1 MDYSRYIVDKI
12 KSMGESQTI
21 AISEKAKQLKKQ
33 GVDVISFATGEPD
46 FDTPDNIKEKAI
58 ASIRAGH
65 TKYTAVAGID
75 ELKSAV
81 CAKLKQDNHLDY
93 TPDQV
98 LVSCGAK
105 HTMYNVSQ
113 VLFDAGDEVII
124 FAPYWVTYPA
134 QVQLSGA
141 SPVFVDTTK
150 SSDMS
155 ISEDDLQKA
164 ITDKTKAIILCS
176 PSNPSGK
183 VYSKKELEIVAHLA
197 IEHDIIIIADEIYEK
212 LVYDDFEFV
221 SIAALGA
228 DVKERTITVNGVG
241 KAFAM
246 TGWRIGYAAGPRE
259 IIDAMRKIQGQATS
273 NPNSIAQHA
282 AVEALSA
289 SGASVEHMRKEYQ
302 KRRDVMVKSL
312 NAIEGFSCRK
322 PEGAFYTFPR
332 VSSLYSRAFGDRII
346 NNSVDLCS
354 YLLDEAHAALVP
366 GAAFGCDDYVRL
378 SFAADLETIKT
389 GLERIKRAVEKLN
402 AQPIT

>member
-1 MDYSRYIVDKI
+1 MDYSKFIVDKI
-12 KSMGESQTI
+12 KRMGESQTI

-75 ELKSAV
+75 ELKAAV
-81 CAKLKQDNHLDY
+81 CAKLKRDNHLDY
-93 TPDQV
+93 IPDQV

-105 HTMYNVSQ
+105 HTMYNISQ
-113 VLFDAGDEVII
+113 ALFDVGDEVII

-134 QVQLSGA
+134 QVQLAGA
-141 SPVFVDTTK
+141 VPVFIDTTK
-150 SSDMS
+150 SSDLTLS
-155 ISEDDLQKA
+155 GDDLQNA
-164 ITDKTKAIILCS
+164 ITDRTKAIILCS

-183 VYSKKELEIVAHLA
+183 VYRQKELEIVARSA
-197 IEHDIIIIADEIYEK
+197 IENDLIIIADEIYEK
-212 LVYDDFEFV
+212 LVYDDFKFL
-221 SIAALGA
+221 SIAALGE
-228 DVKERTITVNGVG
+228 DVKERTITVNGVA

-246 TGWRIGYAAGPRE
+246 TGWRIGYAAGPRQ

-282 AVEALSA
+282 AVEALLEGSA
-289 SGASVEHMRKEYQ
+289 STERMRKEFQ
-302 KRRDVMVKSL
+302 RRRDVMVESL

-322 PEGAFYTFPR
+322 PEGAFYAFPR

-346 NNSVDLCS
+346 KNSVDLCS

-366 GAAFGCDDYVRL
+366 GAAFGCDEYVRL
-378 SFAADLETIKT
+378 SFATDLESIKT
-389 GLERIKRAVEKLN
+389 GLERIKQAVEKLN
-402 AQPIT
+402 A

>member
-1 MDYSRYIVDKI
+1 MDYSKFIVDKI
-12 KSMGESQTI
+12 KRMGESQTI

-75 ELKSAV
+75 ELKAAV
-81 CAKLKQDNHLDY
+81 CAKLKRDNHLDY
-93 TPDQV
+93 IPDQV

-105 HTMYNVSQ
+105 HTMYNISQ

-134 QVQLSGA
+134 QVQLAGA
-141 SPVFVDTTK
+141 VPVFIDTTK
-150 SSDMS
+150 SSDLTLS
-155 ISEDDLQKA
+155 GDDLQNA
-164 ITDKTKAIILCS
+164 ITDRTKAIILCS

-183 VYSKKELEIVAHLA
+183 VYRQKELEIVARSA
-197 IEHDIIIIADEIYEK
+197 IENDLIIIADEIYEK
-212 LVYDDFEFV
+212 LVYDDFKFL
-221 SIAALGA
+221 SIAALGE
-228 DVKERTITVNGVG
+228 DVKERTITVNGVA

-246 TGWRIGYAAGPRE
+246 TGWRIGYAAGPRQ

-282 AVEALSA
+282 AVEALLEGSA
-289 SGASVEHMRKEYQ
+289 STERMRKEFQ
-302 KRRDVMVKSL
+302 RRRDVMVESL

-322 PEGAFYTFPR
+322 PEGAFYAFPR
-332 VSSLYSRAFGDRII
+332 VSPLYSRAFGDRII
-346 NNSVDLCS
+346 KNSVDLCS

-366 GAAFGCDDYVRL
+366 GAAFGCDEYVRL
-378 SFAADLETIKT
+378 SFATDLESIKT
-389 GLERIKRAVEKLN
+389 GLERIKQAVEKLN
-402 AQPIT
+402 A

>member
-1 MDYSRYIVDKI
+1 
-12 KSMGESQTI
+12 MGESQTI

-75 ELKSAV
+75 ELRNAV
-81 CAKLKQDNHLDY
+81 CAKLKNENHLDY
-93 TPDQV
+93 SPDQV

-105 HTMYNVSQ
+105 HTLYNISQ

-134 QVQLSGA
+134 QVKLSGA

-183 VYSKKELEIVAHLA
+183 VYSQKELEIVARLA
-197 IEHDIIIIADEIYEK
+197 IENDFVIIADEIYEK
-212 LVYDDFEFV
+212 LVYDDFEFL
-221 SIAALGA
+221 SIAALGE
-228 DVKERTITVNGVG
+228 DVKQRTITVNGVA

-246 TGWRIGYAAGPRE
+246 TGWRIGYAAGPQE

-273 NPNSIAQHA
+273 NPTSIAQHA

-289 SGASVEHMRKEYQ
+289 SSASVEHMRKEYQ
-302 KRRDVMVKSL
+302 KRRDVMVESV
-312 NAIEGFSCRK
+312 NAIEGFSCRN
-322 PEGAFYTFPR
+322 PEGAFYTFPK
-332 VSSLYSRAFGDRII
+332 VSSLYSRSFGDRMI
-346 NNSVDLCS
+346 NNSIDLCS
-354 YLLDEAHAALVP
+354 YLLDEAHVALVP
-366 GAAFGCDDYVRL
+366 GAAFGCDEYIRL
-378 SFAADLETIKT
+378 SFATDLESIQK
-389 GLERIKRAVEKLN
+389 GLVRIKQAVEKLI
-402 AQPIT
+402 P

>member
-1 MDYSRYIVDKI
+1 MDYSKLIVEKI

-75 ELKSAV
+75 ELKGAV
-81 CAKLKQDNHLDY
+81 CAKLKRDNHLDY

-105 HTMYNVSQ
+105 HTMYNISQ

-124 FAPYWVTYPA
+124 FAPFWVTYPA
-134 QVQLSGA
+134 QVQLCGA

-164 ITDKTKAIILCS
+164 VTDRTKAIILCS

-183 VYSKKELEIVAHLA
+183 VYSQKELEIVAHLA
-197 IEHDIIIIADEIYEK
+197 IEHDFIIIADEIYEK
-212 LVYDDFEFV
+212 LVYDDFEFL
-221 SIAALGA
+221 SIAALGE
-228 DVKERTITVNGVG
+228 DVKERTITVNGVA

-282 AVEALSA
+282 SVEALSA
-289 SGASVEHMRKEYQ
+289 SSASVEHMRKEYQ
-302 KRRDVMVKSL
+302 KRRDVMVEGV
-312 NAIEGFSCRK
+312 NAIEGFSCRN

-332 VSSLYSRAFGDRII
+332 VSSLYSRAAGDRII

-354 YLLDEAHAALVP
+354 YLLDEAHVALVP
-366 GAAFGCDDYVRL
+366 GAAFGCDEYVRL
-378 SFAADLETIKT
+378 SFATDMETIKR
-389 GLERIKRAVEKLN
+389 GLERIKQAVEKLI
-402 AQPIT
+402 P

>member
-1 MDYSRYIVDKI
+1 MDYSKFIVDKI
-12 KSMGESQTI
+12 KRMGESQTI

-75 ELKSAV
+75 ELKAAV
-81 CAKLKQDNHLDY
+81 CAKLKRDNHLDY
-93 TPDQV
+93 IPDQV

-105 HTMYNVSQ
+105 HTMYNISQ
-113 VLFDAGDEVII
+113 ALFDVGDEVII

-134 QVQLSGA
+134 QVQLAGA
-141 SPVFVDTTK
+141 VPVFIDTTK
-150 SSDMS
+150 SSDLTLS
-155 ISEDDLQKA
+155 GDDLQNA
-164 ITDKTKAIILCS
+164 ITDRTKAIILCS

-183 VYSKKELEIVAHLA
+183 VYRQKELEIVARSA
-197 IEHDIIIIADEIYEK
+197 IENDLIIIADEIYEK
-212 LVYDDFEFV
+212 LVYDDFKFL
-221 SIAALGA
+221 SIAALGE
-228 DVKERTITVNGVG
+228 DVKERTITVNGVA

-246 TGWRIGYAAGPRE
+246 TGWRIGYAAGPRQ

-282 AVEALSA
+282 AVEALLEGSA
-289 SGASVEHMRKEYQ
+289 STERMRKEFQ
-302 KRRDVMVKSL
+302 RRRDVMVESL

-322 PEGAFYTFPR
+322 PEGAFYAFPR
-332 VSSLYSRAFGDRII
+332 VSPLYSRAFGDRII
-346 NNSVDLCS
+346 KNSVDLCS

-366 GAAFGCDDYVRL
+366 GAAFGCDEYVRL
-378 SFAADLETIKT
+378 SFATDLESIKT
-389 GLERIKRAVEKLN
+389 GLERIKQAVEKLN
-402 AQPIT
+402 A

>member
-1 MDYSRYIVDKI
+1 MDYNSYIVDKI
-12 KSMGESQTI
+12 RSMGESQTI
-21 AISEKAKQLKKQ
+21 AVSEKAKQLRKQ

-75 ELKSAV
+75 ELKSAI
-81 CAKLKQDNHLDY
+81 CAKLKKDNHLDY

-113 VLFDAGDEVII
+113 VLFDVGDEVII
-124 FAPYWVTYPA
+124 FSPYWVTYPA
-134 QVQLSGA
+134 QVRLCGA
-141 SPVFVDTTK
+141 SPVFIDTTT
-150 SSDMS
+150 SSDMA
-155 ISEDDLQKA
+155 ISENDLQKG
-164 ITDKTKAIILCS
+164 ISDRTKAIILCS
-176 PSNPSGK
+176 PNNPSGK
-183 VYSKKELEIVAHLA
+183 VYSEKELEIVTRLA
-197 IEHDIIIIADEIYEK
+197 IEHDLIIISDEIYEK

-221 SIAALGA
+221 SIATLGE

-289 SGASVEHMRKEYQ
+289 SSASVEQMRREYQ
-302 KRRDVMVKSL
+302 KRRDVVVETL
-312 NAIEGFSCRK
+312 NTIEGFSCRK
-322 PEGAFYTFPR
+322 PEGAFYVFPR
-332 VSSLYSRAFGDRII
+332 VSALYSKGFGDRII
-346 NNSVDLCS
+346 DNSVDLCS

-366 GAAFGCDDYVRL
+366 GAAFGCDEYVRL
-378 SFAADLETIKT
+378 SFATDLETIKT
-389 GLERIKRAVEKLN
+389 GLKRIRVAVEKLN
-402 AQPIT
+402 A

>member
-1 MDYSRYIVDKI
+1 MDYSSYIVDKI

-81 CAKLKQDNHLDY
+81 CTKLKRDNHLDY

-105 HTMYNVSQ
+105 HTMYNISQ

-124 FAPYWVTYPA
+124 FAPFWVTYPA

-164 ITDKTKAIILCS
+164 ITNRTKAIILCS

-183 VYSKKELEIVAHLA
+183 VYSKKELEIVARLA
-197 IEHDIIIIADEIYEK
+197 IEHDFIIIADEIYEK
-212 LVYDDFEFV
+212 LVYDDFEFL

-228 DVKERTITVNGVG
+228 DVKERTITVNGVA

-246 TGWRIGYAAGPRE
+246 TGWRIGYAAGPQE

-273 NPNSIAQHA
+273 NPTSIAQHA
-282 AVEALSA
+282 SVEALTA
-289 SGASVEHMRKEYQ
+289 SSASVEHMRKEYQ
-302 KRRDVMVKSL
+302 KRRDVMVERV
-312 NAIEGFSCRK
+312 NAIEGFSCRN

-332 VSSLYSRAFGDRII
+332 VSSLYSRAFGERNI

-354 YLLDEAHAALVP
+354 YLLDEAHVALVP
-366 GAAFGCDDYVRL
+366 GAAFGCDEYVRL
-378 SFAADLETIKT
+378 SFATDLEAIKT
-389 GLERIKRAVEKLN
+389 GLERIKLAVEKLN
-402 AQPIT
+402 T

>member
-1 MDYSRYIVDKI
+1 MDYSKFIVDKI
-12 KSMGESQTI
+12 KRMGESQTI

-75 ELKSAV
+75 ELKAAV
-81 CAKLKQDNHLDY
+81 CAKLKRDNHLDY

-105 HTMYNVSQ
+105 HTMYNISQ

-134 QVQLSGA
+134 QVQLAGA
-141 SPVFVDTTK
+141 VPVFIDTTK
-150 SSDMS
+150 SSDLTLS
-155 ISEDDLQKA
+155 GDDLQNA
-164 ITDKTKAIILCS
+164 ITDRTKAIILCS

-183 VYSKKELEIVAHLA
+183 VYRQKELEIVARSA
-197 IEHDIIIIADEIYEK
+197 IENDLIIIADEIYEK
-212 LVYDDFEFV
+212 LVFDDFKFL
-221 SIAALGA
+221 SIAALGE
-228 DVKERTITVNGVG
+228 DVKERTITVNGVA

-246 TGWRIGYAAGPRE
+246 TGWRIGYAAGPRQ

-282 AVEALSA
+282 AVEALLEGSA
-289 SGASVEHMRKEYQ
+289 STERMRKEFQ
-302 KRRDVMVKSL
+302 RRRDVMVESL

-322 PEGAFYTFPR
+322 PEGAFYAFPR
-332 VSSLYSRAFGDRII
+332 VSPLYSRAFGDRII
-346 NNSVDLCS
+346 KNSVDLCS

-366 GAAFGCDDYVRL
+366 GAAFGCDEYVRL
-378 SFAADLETIKT
+378 SFATDLESIKT
-389 GLERIKRAVEKLN
+389 GLERIKQAVEKLN
-402 AQPIT
+402 A

>member
-1 MDYSRYIVDKI
+1 MDYSKFIVDKI
-12 KSMGESQTI
+12 KRMGESQTI

-75 ELKSAV
+75 ELKAAV
-81 CAKLKQDNHLDY
+81 CAKLKRDNHLDY
-93 TPDQV
+93 IPDQV

-105 HTMYNVSQ
+105 HTMYNISQ

-134 QVQLSGA
+134 QVQLAGA
-141 SPVFVDTTK
+141 VPVFIDTTK
-150 SSDMS
+150 SSDLTLS
-155 ISEDDLQKA
+155 GDDLQNA
-164 ITDKTKAIILCS
+164 ITDRTKAIILCS

-183 VYSKKELEIVAHLA
+183 VYRQKELEIVARSA
-197 IEHDIIIIADEIYEK
+197 IENDLIIIADEIYEK
-212 LVYDDFEFV
+212 LVFDDFKFL
-221 SIAALGA
+221 SIAALGE
-228 DVKERTITVNGVG
+228 DVKERTITVNGVA

-246 TGWRIGYAAGPRE
+246 TGWRIGYAAGPRQ

-282 AVEALSA
+282 AVEALLEGSA
-289 SGASVEHMRKEYQ
+289 STERMRKEFQ
-302 KRRDVMVKSL
+302 RRRDVMVESL

-322 PEGAFYTFPR
+322 PEGAFYAFPR
-332 VSSLYSRAFGDRII
+332 VSPLYSRAFGDRII
-346 NNSVDLCS
+346 KNSVDLCS

-366 GAAFGCDDYVRL
+366 GAAFGCDEYVRL
-378 SFAADLETIKT
+378 SFATDLESIKT
-389 GLERIKRAVEKLN
+389 GLERIKQAVEKLN
-402 AQPIT
+402 A